1 MLASSLSRG
10 RYLRLM
16 AIGAVEVLGTV
27 PLGTYIIVHNVKL
40 GVGPWKGWA
49 QMHSDYSRVIQV
61 AGFIW
66 KNDPDISTIIELYRW
81 SLVACAFLFFALF
94 GFADEARLHYRR
106 VYTSFASRIGFST
119 LPLHGPSQT
128 CVVHV

>member
-1 MLASSLSRG
+1 MLASGLSRG

-16 AIGAVEVLGTV
+16 AIGGVEVLGTI
-27 PLGTYIIVHNVKL
+27 PLGMYIIVYNAKL
-40 GVGPWKGWA
+40 GVGPWISWA
-49 QMHSDYSRVIQV
+49 HVHSNYSRVWQI

-66 KNDPDISTIIELYRW
+66 KNDTEVATNIEIYRW

-94 GFADEARLHYRR
+94 GFADEARVHYRR
-106 VYTSFASRIGFST
+106 VYTSLAGWIGFST
-119 LPLHGPSQT
+119 LPLHRPLQA